1 METLEQVKDRFNSIL
16 QKAKEVEKY
25 LFISQKKEKLEK
37 LRKMTLV
44 PNFWNDQNKAKTI
57 NKKISDIEFEIKRW
71 QNINELKDDIE
82 LNFMMLEEGESKIE
96 DISSL
101 LTEFAEIIDDL
112 ETEKLLSGEH
122 DKKDAIL
129 IIHPGAGGTES
140 HDWAE
145 MLYRM
150 YTRWFEKKGYKYS
163 VLNFQPGDEAGIK
176 EVVIEVAGQY
186 VYGYLSSEIGVHR
199 LVRISP
205 FDSNARRHTSFASV
219 FVYPEIDDD
228 IEINIELKDLR
239 IDTFRA
245 SGAGGQHV
253 NKTDSAIRITHNP
266 TGIVVSCQNQRSQHQ
281 NKEAAMKI
289 LKSKLYQLKVDEE
302 KEKQAELESKKKDI
316 AWGSQIR
323 SYVFQPYSMVKDKRT
338 NYEDGNVQ
346 AVMDGKIDG
355 FIKSYLRYK
364 QKNK

>member
-1 METLEQVKDRFNSIL
+1 METLEQVKDRFNNIL
-16 QKAKEVEKY
+16 QKADEVEKY
-25 LFISQKKEKLEK
+25 LYISEKKDDLKK
-37 LRKMTLV
+37 LRKLTLV
-44 PNFWNDQNKAKTI
+44 PDFWNDQKRAKTV

-71 QNINELKDDIE
+71 QDINELKDDIK

-96 DISSL
+96 NIIPMV
-101 LTEFAEIIDDL
+101 EKFEEVIDDL
-112 ETEKLLSGEH
+112 ETEKLLSGKY

-150 YTRWFEKKGYKYS
+150 YTRWFEKKGYKYN

-176 EVVIEVAGQY
+176 EVVIEVSGQY

-228 IEINIELKDLR
+228 IEINIEQSDLR
-239 IDTFRA
+239 IDTYRA

-253 NKTDSAIRITHNP
+253 NKTDSAVRITHNP
-266 TGIVVSCQNQRSQHQ
+266 SGIVVSCQNQRSQHQ
-281 NKEAAMKI
+281 NKEMAMKV
-289 LKSKLYQLKVDEE
+289 LKSRLYQLKVDEE
-302 KEKQAELESKKKDI
+302 REKQAKLESEKKEI

-323 SYVFQPYSMVKDKRT
+323 SYVFQPYTMVKDKRT
-338 NYEDGNVQ
+338 NFEDGNVQ

-355 FIKSYLRYK
+355 FVKAFLRYK